1 MIGPCATRRHEP
13 APPPQPTNQ
22 HPLSDA
28 DLWGKIRVLLER
40 AGDAGSV
47 DAQVKLARLLAEGVD
62 GPSAARPWFE
72 RAAAAG
78 NADAQAWLL
87 HLEGRGVERDPTA
100 AASLFERA
108 AEQGHA
114 AAQYNLG
121 VSYGWGVGV
130 ERDRDLARLWLER
143 AAGQKFAPAQPALTA
158 LGARRRAAP
167 AMASASVDL
176 DIDNG
181 RPGAEPFVATP
192 APESP
197 ALTVSVQA

>member
-1 MIGPCATRRHEP
+1 MLAAALFREGADEDRR
-13 APPPQPTNQ
+13 A
-22 HPLSDA
+22 A
-28 DLWGKIRVLLER
+28 FGLWL
-40 AGDAGSV
+40 
-47 DAQVKLARLLAEGVD
+47 
-62 GPSAARPWFE
+62 
-72 RAAAAG
+72 AAAAG
-78 NADAQAWLL
+78 SAPAQRMAGYCYLNGIGCAVDVAAAVRWLQFAGEADDADALLLLGIL

-130 ERDRDLARLWLER
+130 ERDRDLARRWLER

-176 DIDNG
+176 DIDNVKPLA
-181 RPGAEPFVATP
+181 RAEPREALAPGSAAPQLAATET
-192 APESP
+192 ASITTND
-197 ALTVSVQA
+197 A